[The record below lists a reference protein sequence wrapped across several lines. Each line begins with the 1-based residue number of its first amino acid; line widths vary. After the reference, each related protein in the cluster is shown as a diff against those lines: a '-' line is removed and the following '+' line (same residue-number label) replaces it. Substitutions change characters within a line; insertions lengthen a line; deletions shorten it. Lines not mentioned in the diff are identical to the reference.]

1 MNIYIYK
8 YYCYRN
14 NIIRNI
20 NKVKIQIDNN
30 SSVND
35 MLFRELILLFHHA

>member
-1 MNIYIYK
+1 MNIYIK
-8 YYCYRN
+8 YYCYSN

-20 NKVKIQIDNN
+20 NKATIQLDNN
-30 SSVND
+30 ITVND